1 MPIARAFNRHGGT
14 GSTSSEEVQTIT
26 FNNETSLTINHS
38 FDEYP
43 NVIVIDSNGN
53 LVHAEIRYSSS
64 SQILINFAIALSGS
78 VILR

>member
-14 GSTSSEEVQTIT
+14 GSTDDQLQTIT
-26 FNNETSLTINHS
+26 FTNETSLTITHS
-38 FDEYP
+38 FSDYP
-43 NVIVIDSNGN
+43 NVIVIDSNGT

-64 SQILINFAIALSGS
+64 SQILINFAVSLSGS

>member
-1 MPIARAFNRHGGT
+1 MPIRNAFNRNGGT
-14 GSTSSEEVQTIT
+14 GSSSDDQVETIT
-26 FNNETSLTINHS
+26 FDNATSVTINHS

-64 SQILINFAIALSGS
+64 SQILINFAVALSGS